1 MSTITAHVYQIFI
14 AATPDQVWTAITD
27 SDWTRRYFHSV
38 SFVGPLVAGQPYA
51 TVVEDGRPAVDGMVE
66 ELTPP
71 APGAPGRFVQ
81 TWHVLYDAAMAEEP
95 PSRVEWTVEEA
106 GEGLTRVRVVHG
118 DLAQSPLTWANVR
131 TGWVWVLDSM
141 KTLLETGSPLPR
153 AEERSAA
160 AGEAEPGEGDWHRR
174 QGVEANNAAWDL
186 IDRTDRS
193 DSDDEDLL
201 RTAYAAAYHWQRAS
215 AATPAN
221 EARADYLLARALL
234 ATGQPVAGLRAA
246 DRCLAVCAAN
256 GLADFDLAFA
266 HEARFRALSALGRPD
281 EAAVEREAAA
291 SVVIAN
297 PEDREVVDREF
308 AAAW

>member
-51 TVVEDGRPAVDGMVE
+51 TVVADGSPAVDGMVE

-71 APGAPGRFVQ
+71 APGVPGRFVQ

-95 PSRVEWTVEEA
+95 PSRVVWTVEEA
-106 GEGLTRVRVVHG
+106 GDGLTRVRVVHG

-141 KTLLETGSPLPR
+141 KTLLETGAPLPR
-153 AEERSAA
+153 WAEPG
-160 AGEAEPGEGDWHRR
+160 GEATEPGEGDWHRR
-174 QGVEANNAAWDL
+174 QSVEANNAAWDL

-201 RTAYAAAYHWQRAS
+201 RTAYAAAYHWQRATG
-215 AATPAN
+215 ATPAN

-234 ATGQPVAGLRAA
+234 ATGQPVSGLRAA
-246 DRCLAVCAAN
+246 DRCLAVCTAN
-256 GLADFDLAFA
+256 GLTDFDLAFA
-266 HEARFRALSALGRPD
+266 HEARFRALSALGRLD

-297 PEDREVVDREF
+297 PEDREVVEREF
-308 AAAW
+308 ASAW